1 MPMYDL
7 SIELHFSWIDLE
19 VPFNV
24 DLDDEWQDTQL
35 EIWCVKT
42 KQKFPYFGIVDT
54 LEDYML
60 FLLVLVPLV
69 YTIFVVSE
77 VQRLFIH
84 ITKNCWQHI

>member
-24 DLDDEWQDTQL
+24 DLDDEWQYTQW

-42 KQKFPYFGIVDT
+42 ILFFPYFGIVDT

-84 ITKNCWQHI
+84 ITKNCWQQI